1 MQHDKWPR
9 YMYISRPQ
17 CSVDSR
23 STAKISRALSYLF
36 CCPDIP
42 QTGEGINNGHSNNNA
57 TRALVL
63 AVVEFASCPKL
74 FAHLRQMGSDL
85 SKEYSSIYQLSDI

>member
-1 MQHDKWPR
+1 
-9 YMYISRPQ
+9 MYISRLQ
-17 CSVDSR
+17 CSVDSN
-23 STAKISRALSYLF
+23 STARISRALSYLF
-36 CCPDIP
+36 CCSDTP
-42 QTGEGINNGHSNNNA
+42 QTEEEINNGHSNNNA

-85 SKEYSSIYQLSDI
+85 RTEYSSIYHI